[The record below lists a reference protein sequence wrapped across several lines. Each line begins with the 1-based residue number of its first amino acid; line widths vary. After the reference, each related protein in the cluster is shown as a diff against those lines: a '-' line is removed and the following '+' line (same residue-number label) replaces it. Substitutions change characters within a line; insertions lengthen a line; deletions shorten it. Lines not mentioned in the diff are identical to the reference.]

1 MQPLGEPTR
10 QRIAAA
16 WPDILERVRNGA
28 RVDKTCE
35 HYAINRGQLWQYW
48 SFDPERRAQWY
59 DALKDSAEAFFDK
72 ALDAAENAGKDAK
85 AARVMINTYQWI
97 AEKRDPERFG
107 QRTRADIN
115 VKSVDLTKI
124 IQDANA
130 RLAAAKQ
137 GRVIDGSFSNTETST
152 THAHTQQ
159 ALTAEILKAADLY

>member
-1 MQPLGEPTR
+1 MGAETR
-10 QRIAAA
+10 QRIAEA

-28 RVDKTCE
+28 RVDRTCE
-35 HYAINRGQLWQYW
+35 HYSINRGQLWQYW

-59 DALKDSAEAFFDK
+59 DALKESAEAFFDK

-85 AARVMINTYQWI
+85 AARVQIAAYQWI

-137 GRVIDGSFSNTETST
+137 GRVIEGSFSNTGDDNIR
-152 THAHTQQ
+152 AHTQQ